1 MLGQEGLSAAATG
14 NGPGDDK
21 DRTDPDT
28 WLVFDTSV
36 TDLTPTARLWV
47 KRVLCF
53 ADCIFPVPKW
63 CLPVTVRSLLCLEA
77 SQSALISADYGFKTL
92 LGNVI
97 LFQSLPSFWES

>member
-47 KRVLCF
+47 EFCALRIAF
-53 ADCIFPVPKW
+53 
-63 CLPVTVRSLLCLEA
+63 
-77 SQSALISADYGFKTL
+77 SQSRSGARL
-92 LGNVI
+92 
-97 LFQSLPSFWES
+97 